1 MVDCASQKNVCNKYG
16 IRSYPHVK
24 MFRKNA
30 EPEKYEYSR
39 TKEAMMKWIN
49 EKAEEEVVPDQSS
62 YQKNGNLYILT

>member
-1 MVDCASQKNVCNKYG
+1 
-16 IRSYPHVK
+16 

-49 EKAEEEVVPDQSS
+49 EKAEEEVVPDQSP